1 MKKTLIVSVFAG
13 CGKTWL
19 TQHQEQYGYVI
30 CDSDSSSYKKVNGWE
45 THYVVD
51 ILKKVKSGLY
61 DFVFVCQTESV
72 IAEMD
77 RQGIPYVIVE
87 PDNIIWNDS
96 ELPERTKERQLIKQQ
111 WFGRFALRDNSHIK
125 DFSKWIEHI
134 EEIYD
139 ERTSLDFIN
148 KHHQL
153 SFFTLNQNQYL
164 SDIIDD
170 LYWKKERVG
179 LCIISNAVV
188 VEAGSLVTC
197 SRVIHK

>member
-19 TQHQEQYGYVI
+19 TKHQERFRYTI
-30 CDSDSSSYKKVNGWE
+30 RDSDSSTYEKSDGWE
-45 THYVVD
+45 KQYITD
-51 ILKKVKSGLY
+51 FVKQAKTGKY

-72 IAEMD
+72 IDEMD

-87 PDNIIWNDS
+87 PDNIVWNKY
-96 ELPERTKERQLIKQQ
+96 ETKERTMERQLIKQQ

-125 DFSKWIEHI
+125 DFSKWLNHI
-134 EEIYD
+134 KEIYD
-139 ERTSLDFIN
+139 ERTGLEFIN
-148 KHHQL
+148 KHKQV

-170 LYWKKERVG
+170 LYWKKEHYDFY
-179 LCIISNAVV
+179 
-188 VEAGSLVTC
+188 
-197 SRVIHK
+197 VINRNSI